1 MLKISKSC
9 FPTNLFE
16 PIWNEDQNDIL
27 DPISDFMEE
36 ASKGI
41 NKGIF

>member
-1 MLKISKSC
+1 M
-9 FPTNLFE
+9 FE
-16 PIWNEDQNDIL
+16 PIWNDEQNDIL